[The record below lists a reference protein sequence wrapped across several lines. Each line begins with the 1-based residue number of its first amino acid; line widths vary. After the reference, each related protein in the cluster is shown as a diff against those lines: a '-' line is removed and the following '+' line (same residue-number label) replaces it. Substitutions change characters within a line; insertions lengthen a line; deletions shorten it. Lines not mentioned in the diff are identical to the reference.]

1 MPEFLQVDID
11 GSDLPGESS
20 GQVLIPLGALWGSG
34 VLRQDLWS
42 HLLFLFL
49 DAALRRPFFTIPA
62 AMQIA
67 KI

>member
-1 MPEFLQVDID
+1 MPKLLQVDID

-20 GQVLIPLGALWGSG
+20 GQVLIPLGALRRRG

-49 DAALRRPFFTIPA
+49 DAACAVPFFTIFA